1 MSESPSKKL
10 FCFGYGYTCDYLG
23 YDLLAKGGWKI
34 CGTTRDTA
42 KRSVMRKNGVSA
54 FMFDYEAPLDDPQY
68 FMKDVTH
75 LLIST
80 PPGDDGDPSFL
91 LHSRDIQKIDTLEW
105 VGYLSST
112 SVYGDH
118 HGDWV
123 TEEMDTAP
131 TSKRG
136 SRRERAEEQWLD
148 LHRSMGLPV
157 HIFRLAGIYGLG
169 RSALDTVRAGIA
181 KRIEKP
187 GHVFNRIHVEDIVSV
202 LEASMLNPAPG
213 EIYNVCDD
221 HPAPSHDVIEYACE
235 LLDVS
240 SPPLVMFEDTNLPP
254 IARSFYN
261 DNKRVKNDKIK
272 EALGVSLKYHDYKE
286 GLKGCLEAE
295 KFAKNSFDSAA
306 TPMASNGE

>member
-1 MSESPSKKL
+1 MSQSSSKKL

-23 YDLLAKGGWKI
+23 YSLLNETGWEI
-34 CGTTRDTA
+34 AGTTRDRA
-42 KRSVMRKNGVSA
+42 KRSMMKKSGIRS
-54 FMFDYEAPLDDPQY
+54 FIFDYETPLQDPHL
-68 FMKDVTH
+68 FLKDVTH

-80 PPGDDGDPSFL
+80 PPGGEGDPTYL
-91 LHSRDIQKIDTLEW
+91 IHGDDIARLESLEW

-118 HGDWV
+118 GGDWV
-123 TEEMDTAP
+123 DETFDTSP

-136 SRRERAEEQWLD
+136 SRREKAEDQWLS
-148 LHRSMGLPV
+148 LYESANVPV
-157 HIFRLAGIYGLG
+157 HIFRLAGIYGPG

-181 KRIEKP
+181 RRIEKP
-187 GHVFNRIHVEDIVSV
+187 GHIFNRTHVEDIVSV
-202 LEASMLNPAPG
+202 LRASMDVPKPG

-221 HPAPSHDVIEYACE
+221 VPAPSHDVIEFACE
-235 LLDVS
+235 LLNVPP
-240 SPPLVMFEDTNLPP
+240 PPLVNFEDTNLPP

-261 DNKRVKNDKIK
+261 DNKRLKNDKIK
-272 EALGVSLKYHDYKE
+272 SELGVELRYHDYKE

-306 TPMASNGE
+306 TPAAS